1 MKIVSF
7 PTGVRYFT
15 ESVSKI
21 ARSSRRE
28 LHLQCLLL
36 QATTV
41 NFANVNL
48 SENCDWM
55 CLDMY
60 EYIMLWLACG
70 PSMLETIVHVAM

>member
-1 MKIVSF
+1 MRIISF

-21 ARSSRRE
+21 ARGSRRE
-28 LHLQCLLL
+28 FHLL
-36 QATTV
+36 
-41 NFANVNL
+41 FAAAGNHYACTNINL